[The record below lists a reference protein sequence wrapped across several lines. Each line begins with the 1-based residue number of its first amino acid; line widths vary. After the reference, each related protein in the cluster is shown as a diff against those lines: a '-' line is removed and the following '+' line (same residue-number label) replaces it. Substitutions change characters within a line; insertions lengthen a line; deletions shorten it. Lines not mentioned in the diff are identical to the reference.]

1 MNYTCQTLGHIV
13 SGLSQELV
21 TTARDGEEGW
31 TVLEVLGHLRDFDTI
46 FRERAQQL
54 LDEDYPALPAYD
66 HNAMAID
73 LNYNGQPLLAV
84 YEALQ
89 QSRQQTIN
97 FFRELNDDQWARSG
111 IHPERGHFTMTDAVM
126 QVGIHEVNHTEQ
138 ITRIIR
144 EANS

>member
-1 MNYTCQTLGHIV
+1 M
-13 SGLSQELV
+13 
-21 TTARDGEEGW
+21 
-31 TVLEVLGHLRDFDTI
+31 
-46 FRERAQQL
+46 

-73 LNYNGQPLLAV
+73 LNYNGQPLLTV